1 MPPGPCAPTAAEG
14 RAQRS
19 GAGPK
24 GQSCRHASAPAS
36 CCRKPGRGGGWR
48 NSCPRLSR
56 HPHALGAAKGPAEEG
71 PKPAKS
77 SPNCCPAACQA
88 PEHPACP
95 PPPAGLLG
103 PVGTPNVASGDRWGD
118 RDGLLQ
124 KALLGQARGK
134 CRGGRPRPAPRG
146 FSRHVGTF
154 CWVSEG
160 FRCTAPG
167 LNHFKLQGRREK

>member
-36 CCRKPGRGGGWR
+36 RCRKPGRGGGWR

-95 PPPAGLLG
+95 PPQPG
-103 PVGTPNVASGDRWGD
+103 SSDRWGPQTWPLGTAGGTATGCFRRRFWGKRGENAEGGD
-118 RDGLLQ
+118 QGRHRAVSLGTWGLSV
-124 KALLGQARGK
+124 GFR
-134 CRGGRPRPAPRG
+134 RG
-146 FSRHVGTF
+146 FSALR
-154 CWVSEG
+154 
-160 FRCTAPG
+160 
-167 LNHFKLQGRREK
+167 QG